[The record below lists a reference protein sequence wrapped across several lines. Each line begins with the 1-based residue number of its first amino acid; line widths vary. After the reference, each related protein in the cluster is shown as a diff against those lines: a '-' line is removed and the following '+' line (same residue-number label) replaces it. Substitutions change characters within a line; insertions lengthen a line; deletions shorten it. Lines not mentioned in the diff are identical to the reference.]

1 MSRRS
6 RAWLIVLT
14 GLLVGFA
21 LLGWVVEA
29 WTEWLWFS
37 EVGATNVWSGQ
48 LWTRLALFVVALIVV
63 GAFIFGNLYLAYRL
77 RPFLPPTGVRQEA
90 LERYRYVLGP
100 RLNRWFLLLSGIIAL
115 FAAIAAQGHWQQW
128 MLFRHSQP
136 FHVSDPVFGID
147 IGFYVFRLPFWQYL
161 LNTAFTITVL
171 ALLGALAVHY
181 LYGGVRLSGRGDRM
195 TASAR
200 AHLTGLVALFVILKA
215 IAYVLDKRALLLD
228 KISGTELTG
237 AGYTAINALLPEKE
251 MLTYISIIVAVA
263 ILVFSNAV
271 MRNLVWPGV
280 ALGLLGVSAVAIGG
294 IYPWGVQSFQVDP
307 SRNVKEAEYYK
318 RAIDHTRAAFDLD
331 ITKKVDYRSG
341 TVEPPPSLAQDTT
354 VVPTIRV
361 LDPAVVSEAFT
372 QLSQVRSFYH
382 FGDKLDIDRYMV
394 DGKVQDFVVGLRELN
409 YAAITGTQN
418 NWINRHTIYTHGYGL
433 VAAPANEVCAGSG
446 APKFVSGFF
455 AGSPQTTACVAA
467 TEQIKV
473 TQPRVY
479 YGEQMS
485 EYAVVGKASP
495 QAPHQEY
502 DRPVSETADENY
514 TYTGSGGVPI
524 GSTWR
529 RLLYSIKFAE
539 SSFLLADAVN
549 DNSKILYERD
559 PRHRVERVAPF
570 LTLDGDP
577 YPAAVNGR
585 IVWIIDG
592 YTTSANYPYSKRVDL
607 QDATS
612 DSLTGDGT
620 FRLERQQIN
629 YIRNSVKATVDAYDG
644 TVTLYEF
651 DDKDPLLKAWNNA
664 FGGKLI
670 KPKSEIPKE
679 LEEHFRYPADL
690 FKVQRD
696 LLTQF
701 HVTEAGGFFTE
712 ADFWTVPEDPS
723 NTSARA
729 KQPPYYLLTELPEQG
744 ETRFQIVSAV
754 TPRAKQNLAAMI
766 SGAYVDGKP
775 ALHLLELGKDSPIP
789 GPAIAQQKMENN
801 TAKVSDAL
809 DVRGQLGV
817 WSGSGDLVK
826 GNLLSLPYG
835 GGMLY
840 IEPIYLKSS
849 GEKTFPQFQRVLLN
863 FGDKVAFAPDV
874 NQGIAQ
880 LLGNAQPP
888 TTVNPQPQPPGGNG
902 SNAVVEAAA
911 RVQRA
916 IEEMRRAQASGDLAA
931 WGKAIEE
938 LDAAI
943 KAYQA
948 AQAAQAAQA
957 SATQPLAPSASP
969 SPAPSPSG

>member
-14 GLLVGFA
+14 GLLVAFA

-48 LWTRLALFVVALIVV
+48 LWTRLALFVVALILV

-90 LERYRYVLGP
+90 LERYRYLLGP
-100 RLNRWFLLLSGIIAL
+100 RLNRWFLLVAGIIAL
-115 FAAIAAQGHWQQW
+115 FSGIVAQSHWQQW
-128 MLFRHSQP
+128 MLFRHAQS
-136 FHVSDPVFGID
+136 FNATDPVFGID

-181 LYGGVRLSGRGDRM
+181 LYGGVRLSGPGERM
-195 TASAR
+195 TAGAR
-200 AHLTGLVALFVILKA
+200 AHLTGLVALFVVLKA

-228 KISGTELTG
+228 TISGTKLTG
-237 AGYTAINALLPEKE
+237 AGYTAINALLPAKE
-251 MLTYISIIVAVA
+251 MLTYISIIVAIA

-280 ALGLLGVSAVAIGG
+280 ALGLLGVSAIAIGG

-307 SRNVKEAEYYK
+307 SRNVREAEYFK
-318 RAIDHTRAAFDLD
+318 RAIDNTRTAFDLD

-341 TVEPPPSLAQDTT
+341 VVDPPSSLAQDKT

-382 FGDKLDIDRYMV
+382 FGDKLDIDRYTV
-394 DGKVQDFVVGLRELN
+394 NGQLQDYVVGLRELN
-409 YAAITGTQN
+409 YGALSGTQD

-433 VAAPANEVCAGSG
+433 VAAPANELCAGSG
-446 APKFVSGFF
+446 QPRFVSGFF
-455 AGSPQTTACVAA
+455 AGNPQTTGCVSNS
-467 TEQIKV
+467 EQIKV
-473 TQPRVY
+473 AQPRVY
-479 YGEQMS
+479 YGEQMK
-485 EYAVVGKASP
+485 EYAVVGKPNP
-495 QAPHQEY
+495 QARDAEY

-514 TYTGSGGVPI
+514 TYQGKGGVPI

-539 SSFLLADAVN
+539 SKFLLADAVN
-549 DNSKILYERD
+549 DNSRILYERD

-585 IVWIIDG
+585 ILWIIDG

-620 FRLERQQIN
+620 IRLERKQIN

-644 TVTLYEF
+644 TVTLYQF
-651 DDKDPLLKAWNNA
+651 DDKDPLLKAWNEA

-679 LEEHFRYPADL
+679 LEDHFRYPADL

-701 HVTEAGGFFTE
+701 HVTEADGFFTE
-712 ADFWTVPEDPS
+712 ADFWTVPDDPAI
-723 NTSARA
+723 TTAKA
-729 KQPPYYLLTELPEQG
+729 KQPPYYLLTELPEQS

-754 TPRAKQNLAAMI
+754 TPRDKQNMAALI
-766 SGAYVDGKP
+766 SGSYVDGKP

-801 TAKVSDAL
+801 TAKVSAEGL

-817 WSGSGDLVK
+817 WGQNGGVVMK

-840 IEPIYLKSS
+840 VEPIYLKSS

-863 FGDKVAFAPDV
+863 FGDKVAFATDV
-874 NQGIAQ
+874 QQGIAQ
-880 LLGNAQPP
+880 LLGNAPP
-888 TTVNPQPQPPGGNG
+888 SQTVNPPPPPPGN
-902 SNAVVEAAA
+902 SDAVTAAA
-911 RVQRA
+911 DRVQRA
-916 IEEMRRAQASGDLAA
+916 IAELKRTQASGDLAA

-943 KAYQA
+943 KAFQA
-948 AQAAQAAQA
+948 AQAAAAGRG
-957 SATQPLAPSASP
+957 SVTISPSP
-969 SPAPSPSG
+969 SPAASPSG

>member
-1 MSRRS
+1 
-6 RAWLIVLT
+6 
-14 GLLVGFA
+14 
-21 LLGWVVEA
+21 
-29 WTEWLWFS
+29 
-37 EVGATNVWSGQ
+37 
-48 LWTRLALFVVALIVV
+48 
-63 GAFIFGNLYLAYRL
+63 
-77 RPFLPPTGVRQEA
+77 
-90 LERYRYVLGP
+90 
-100 RLNRWFLLLSGIIAL
+100 
-115 FAAIAAQGHWQQW
+115 
-128 MLFRHSQP
+128 MLFQNSVD
-136 FHVSDPVFGID
+136 FGTTDPVFGID

-181 LYGGVRLSGRGDRM
+181 LYGGVRLSGPGDRM
-195 TASAR
+195 TAGAR

-215 IAYVLDKRALLLD
+215 IAYVLDQRALLLD
-228 KISGTELTG
+228 TISGTKLTG
-237 AGYTAINALLPEKE
+237 AGYTAINALLPAKE

-307 SRNVKEAEYYK
+307 SRNVKEAEYFK
-318 RAIDHTRAAFDLD
+318 RAIDNTRTAFDLD

-341 TVEPPPSLAQDTT
+341 VVDPPATLAKDTT

-382 FGDKLDIDRYMV
+382 FGDKLDIDRYKV
-394 DGKVQDFVVGLRELN
+394 DGKEQDYVVGLRELN
-409 YAAITGTQN
+409 YDALTGTQD

-433 VAAPANEVCAGSG
+433 VAAPANELCAGSG
-446 APKFVSGFF
+446 SPKFVSGFF
-455 AGSPQTTACVAA
+455 AGNPQTSGCVS
-467 TEQIKV
+467 TSEQIKV

-479 YGEQMS
+479 YGEQMK
-485 EYAVVGKASP
+485 EYAVVGKGNAE
-495 QAPHQEY
+495 APHQEY
-502 DRPVSETADENY
+502 DRPVSETDDENY
-514 TYTGSGGVPI
+514 TYQGGGGVSI

-549 DNSKILYERD
+549 NNSKILYERD
-559 PRHRVERVAPF
+559 PRHRVEKVAPF

-620 FRLERQQIN
+620 FRLERKQVN

-670 KPKSEIPKE
+670 KPKTEIPKE
-679 LEEHFRYPADL
+679 LEEHFRYPADM

-701 HVTEAGGFFTE
+701 HVTEAGEFFTE
-712 ADFWTVPEDPS
+712 ADFWTVPERPGQHHRQCQAAAVLSADRA
-723 NTSARA
+723 ARA
-729 KQPPYYLLTELPEQG
+729 GRDLLPDHLGGDPARQAEHGRADLRHVRRRQARVAPAGTGQGQPDPRTGHRPAEDGEQHRQGLRGPRRPWAARALEPKRGPGQGQPAVAAVRRRHALRRADLPQEHRR
-744 ETRFQIVSAV
+744 EILPAV
-754 TPRAKQNLAAMI
+754 
-766 SGAYVDGKP
+766 P
-775 ALHLLELGKDSPIP
+775 AGT
-789 GPAIAQQKMENN
+789 AQ
-801 TAKVSDAL
+801 L
-809 DVRGQLGV
+809 RGQGRLR
-817 WSGSGDLVK
+817 
-826 GNLLSLPYG
+826 
-835 GGMLY
+835 
-840 IEPIYLKSS
+840 
-849 GEKTFPQFQRVLLN
+849 Q
-863 FGDKVAFAPDV
+863 
-874 NQGIAQ
+874 
-880 LLGNAQPP
+880 
-888 TTVNPQPQPPGGNG
+888 
-902 SNAVVEAAA
+902 
-911 RVQRA
+911 
-916 IEEMRRAQASGDLAA
+916 RRAVGHHTAA
-931 WGKAIEE
+931 G
-938 LDAAI
+938 
-943 KAYQA
+943 QCP
-948 AQAAQAAQA
+948 A
-957 SATQPLAPSASP
+957 SATDDGQPTAADRQ
-969 SPAPSPSG
+969 